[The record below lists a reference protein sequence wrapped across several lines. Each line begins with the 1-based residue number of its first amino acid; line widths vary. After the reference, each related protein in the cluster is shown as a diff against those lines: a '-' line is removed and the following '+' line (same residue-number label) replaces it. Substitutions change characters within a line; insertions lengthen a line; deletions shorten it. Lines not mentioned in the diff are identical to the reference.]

1 VSIEIAN
8 LGFRTLQDQSEI
20 TAPSLMSRPVRI
32 LAICV
37 LWMGIVTSPLV
48 FAESKSTSLEVND
61 AEFELTEYP
70 ATSADTVLWI
80 TSGADPEGHYERSA
94 KLLTKKG
101 VSVVKTDIL
110 DAYLLD
116 NSRGAMVDVPPEDL
130 VALYEHVLASRS
142 GRLVVMAAGRVG
154 IPVLRAINLWQ
165 IKHADRGAI
174 AGTILVS
181 PNLYLGVPELGD
193 VGKFYPIAE
202 VSKIPTFIVQP
213 RLSIRA
219 FRLQEVA
226 KQLGLSGSPIYT
238 GIAKALHG
246 GFFFN
251 ATEVEEP
258 DPLIAELVST
268 VTRASK
274 LLWRS
279 REHRHWP
286 SRYSTEHQP
295 NSTTTKAKLSSLTS
309 GRRGVHHVWK
319 KFHRWS
325 SFMMSTKSLVRKSS
339 YWL

>member
-1 VSIEIAN
+1 
-8 LGFRTLQDQSEI
+8 
-20 TAPSLMSRPVRI
+20 
-32 LAICV
+32 
-37 LWMGIVTSPLV
+37 
-48 FAESKSTSLEVND
+48 
-61 AEFELTEYP
+61 
-70 ATSADTVLWI
+70 
-80 TSGADPEGHYERSA
+80 
-94 KLLTKKG
+94 
-101 VSVVKTDIL
+101 
-110 DAYLLD
+110 
-116 NSRGAMVDVPPEDL
+116 VPPEDL

-202 VSKIPTFIVQP
+202 VSTIPTFIVQP

-226 KQLGLSGSPIYT
+226 KQLGQSGSPIYT

-258 DPLIAELVST
+258 DPLVAELVST

-279 REHRHWP
+279 KEVASAPESYRAKAAP
-286 SRYSTEHQP
+286 KKANLKKGLVFVNPAIKAPPLAKPLLDGTP
-295 NSTTTKAKLSSLTS
+295 AKLDDYKGKVVIVNFWASWCPPCLEEIPSMVEFYDEYKKS
-309 GRRGVHHVWK
+309 GKKIELLAVSVGETVEEVQTFLKQVPLPFPILMDSASKSATDWRVFTFPTTLVLDADGSIAAGSVGVIDWTLPETREVIDALLAK
-319 KFHRWS
+319 
-325 SFMMSTKSLVRKSS
+325 L
-339 YWL
+339 